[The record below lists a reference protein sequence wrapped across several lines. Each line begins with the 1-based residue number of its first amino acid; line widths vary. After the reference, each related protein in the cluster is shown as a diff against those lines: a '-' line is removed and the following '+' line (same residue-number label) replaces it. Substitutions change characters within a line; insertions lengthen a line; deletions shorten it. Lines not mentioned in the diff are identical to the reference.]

1 MLSVAALPIF
11 PEYAVILLARIFL
24 LLALALQCSLVLA
37 ETVVDIP
44 TRPGV
49 TQRFLLLVPEH
60 PVASVILFAGGNGG
74 LQISPDG
81 KLGGGR
87 GNFLIRTRAQWAA
100 QGFVVVALEAPSDR
114 QSEPFLTGFRQTPE
128 HVADIR
134 AVIAWVRGQYALPV
148 WLVGTSR
155 GTQSAAYAA
164 TTLPRAEG
172 PDGLVLTSTILTD
185 NKSRSVPAMALDSLQ
200 IPTLVVHHRHDD
212 CKVCKP
218 EYLPD
223 LMGRLRGAPRKDL
236 IVVEGGTPEG
246 DPCEAR
252 AYHGFNGIEETVVAS
267 SGKWMLAAPR

>member
-1 MLSVAALPIF
+1 VIPLS
-11 PEYAVILLARIFL
+11 RIFL
-24 LLALALQCSLVLA
+24 LLLLALQSGLLRA
-37 ETVVDIP
+37 EALVDIP

-81 KLGGGR
+81 MLGGGR
-87 GNFLIRTRAQWAA
+87 GNFLIRTRAQWAT
-100 QGFVVVALEAPSDR
+100 QGFVVVALDAPSDR

-128 HVADIR
+128 HVQDIR
-134 AVIAWVRGQYALPV
+134 AVIAWIREQYALPV

-164 TTLPRAEG
+164 TTLPRSEG

-185 NKSRSVPAMALDSLQ
+185 NKSRPVPAMALDTLQ
-200 IPTLVVHHRHDD
+200 IPTLVVHHRLDG

-218 EYLPD
+218 EYLPE
-223 LMGRLRGAPRKDL
+223 LMGRLHGAPRKDL
-236 IVVEGGTPEG
+236 IVVEGGVSEG

-252 AYHGFNGIEETVVAS
+252 AYHGFNGIEETVVTSAS
-267 SGKWMLAAPR
+267 RWMLEALRQ

>member
-1 MLSVAALPIF
+1 VIPLS
-11 PEYAVILLARIFL
+11 RIFL
-24 LLALALQCSLVLA
+24 LLLLALQSGLLRA
-37 ETVVDIP
+37 EALVDIP

-81 KLGGGR
+81 MLGGGR
-87 GNFLIRTRAQWAA
+87 GNFLIRTRAQWA
-100 QGFVVVALEAPSDR
+100 
-114 QSEPFLTGFRQTPE
+114 EPFLTGFRQTPE
-128 HVADIR
+128 HVQDIR
-134 AVIAWVRGQYALPV
+134 AVIAWIREQYALPV

-164 TTLPRAEG
+164 TTLPRSEG

-185 NKSRSVPAMALDSLQ
+185 NKSRPVPAMALDTLQ
-200 IPTLVVHHRHDD
+200 IPTLVVHHRLDG

-218 EYLPD
+218 EYLPE
-223 LMGRLRGAPRKDL
+223 LMGRLHGAPRKDL
-236 IVVEGGTPEG
+236 IVVEGGVSEG

-252 AYHGFNGIEETVVAS
+252 AYHGFNGIEETVVTSAS
-267 SGKWMLAAPR
+267 RWMLEALRQ